1 MRVLDG
7 IQFFDSE
14 QQFLK
19 LYEYEQV
26 HEQEKKLTAS
36 SLVTYILLRS
46 LCDDAGLIQEADLN
60 LKAECQKMDLPYS
73 SIHNGY
79 HRLFNIGLLA
89 IERIG
94 GRTYIKL
101 PIVAAHVPNTEDK
114 EISSYFRIPKSIFS
128 DNLLRKFIKSRD
140 VRGLLGLLDIVN
152 GLFREWA
159 RKRSTTLKRKKESL
173 IAKLKQSKYAFR
185 KWIKLVLRGENCLVE
200 VKKEQNGLFELKFSE
215 QAFTERKRD
224 EAYEQFNAS
233 VRSTLSSLLRSSSIK
248 YTSDELNDLQYA
260 CLQELTSPLYRAILE
275 NEKAENLVKMVAT
288 DVLDATVR
296 QVESNSSKVKVLGA
310 FFRKTLRIQ
319 TRIAL
324 REEKPLRILVAST
337 YKNENLVVPEQ
348 FL

>member
-46 LCDDAGLIQEADLN
+46 LCDDAGLILEADLN
-60 LKAECQKMDLPYS
+60 LKAECQKMNLPYS

-79 HRLFNIGLLA
+79 HRLFDIGLLV
-89 IERIG
+89 IDRIG
-94 GRTYIKL
+94 ERTYIKL
-101 PIVAAHVPNTEDK
+101 PIVAAHMPNAEDT

-128 DNLLRKFIKSRD
+128 DSLLRDFIKSRD

-159 RKRSTTLKRKKESL
+159 RKRSTTLKRKKDSL
-173 IAKLKQSKYAFR
+173 LAKLKQSKYAFR

-200 VKKEQNGLFELKFSE
+200 VKNERDGLFELKFSE

-248 YTSDELNDLQYA
+248 YTSDDLNDLQYA
-260 CLQELTSPLYRAILE
+260 CLQELTSPLYRAMLE

-288 DVLDATVR
+288 DVLDATVK
-296 QVESNSSKVKVLGA
+296 QVENNSSKVKVLGA

-324 REEKPLRILVAST
+324 REEKPLRILIAST